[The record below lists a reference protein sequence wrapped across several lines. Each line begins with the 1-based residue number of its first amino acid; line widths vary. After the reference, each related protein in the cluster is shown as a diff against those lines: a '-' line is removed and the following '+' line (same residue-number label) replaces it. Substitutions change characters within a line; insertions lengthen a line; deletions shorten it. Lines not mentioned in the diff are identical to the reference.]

1 MKLYRYICVFLL
13 SVGLTVGVVAGNR
26 DYAYAAPE
34 DSAILA
40 GPDDPTAATGE
51 VQVGLEVGSGTDQ
64 TGYNPDE
71 EFEVE
76 IRFSQAVNYAVDG
89 GNPIDEPSDVYDTTL
104 KSGDSFSLSNIPE
117 GVTFTVAQTISN
129 TQGESGYSELSVTP
143 NEGTITSTTVCT
155 VEIVDKYEFFSGS
168 IQINGVF
175 SDTSPYPL
183 LAADDPFVITVQ
195 FSEEVNYVID
205 GQSYLGDSLDVD
217 VTAGNSATISGIPVG
232 TSYTIEQIFGT
243 DQEAAGYSNVSIS
256 ATSGTISKNNT
267 DTITVTNERTHSGL
281 IYNVRAFGAVPNDD
295 EDDARAF
302 QNALNKALSFNEPI
316 TVVIPSGTYHLA
328 QNLKIFSNTTI
339 QAADD
344 ATIIADYGY
353 DGGVSIISGSHQD
366 ADGNICSGNTCTH
379 GGYTAIEN
387 ITIHGGVWDRNIAT
401 DSSSAFIFR
410 HGNNI
415 TIENLTVKNCTDHF
429 INVSGCNNVTISYV
443 NFQDAKKCP
452 DGEHYWE
459 GWTSRDD
466 SRYYISEAVH
476 TDFTNEE
483 GEKSDYAKPWDNTP
497 ARNITVDHCTFTNV
511 HAGVGNH
518 HNAVGDR
525 GGNFTVTNNTF
536 DNVGSYC
543 FYGCDYDTV
552 VFSNNTATDCNTMIL
567 VYGCSKVTVSDNTMT
582 STHGGSTDDYK
593 RDIIHFNNV
602 STGTIKNNTISGA
615 QNSGIQVCEGSK
627 NIIIDNNKVN
637 SSNAFGILARGAS
650 AITCKNNKV
659 NGTTVNDAIKYESC
673 SGTNKIMGNTITSAK
688 YDGINVTNSVT
699 TEVSG
704 NTISGVGNRG
714 ISVMSSNNTTI
725 KSNTITSAP
734 QAGITIEGT
743 SAAKIKVTCSDNII
757 KKPGADG
764 IMVKYADQSTISNNK
779 ITSPGNDGI
788 NVADSNKC
796 SVTDNEISSAVKR
809 GIVVSR
815 SNGATVKNNT
825 ITSPKLSG
833 IWIEGSE
840 KAPSAVTCN
849 GNKITNPGEY
859 GVGLKYADGSSVT
872 NIIITKPV
880 KDGINASASKNCKIN
895 NNEISN
901 AGRNGIGL
909 SCSKGTTVN
918 ANKISSPTNN
928 GIYSEGTT
936 SDYTLGKITA
946 KNNTITSSGA
956 DGISVKYGDSSV
968 VNDNTITKAGRRG
981 IMIKESANCTVNGN
995 TIKSTTEIP
1004 IFVEGSA
1011 SKKASANVSDNT
1023 LQTSDNTKVDLRTGT
1038 NSTVRISGNTF
1049 MNNKTY
1055 STADGSETIDTGSS
1069 TVITPKPTVITPTP
1083 TVKPAIA
1090 PTVIPTPTT
1099 APKPTTAP
1107 QNTETGVESFV
1118 ERLYTVALGRDSDP
1132 YGKADWVNRVRV
1144 EGATGADLARG
1155 FLFSDEFLNKNMSN
1169 SDFLDVLYE
1178 TFFNRPADEHKADW
1192 LALMDQGWSK
1202 TQVIDGFIN
1211 SIEWANLC
1219 LNFGIASGSTA
1230 QPNITVEPSQGVIDF
1245 ATRLYTTCLGR
1256 DADRGGLN
1264 DWSSQLANMKI
1275 SGSEAAHG
1283 FFFSG
1288 EFIGANYSDSEYV
1301 QRLYRTF
1308 MGREY
1313 DQGGYDY
1320 WMNALASGKTREDVF
1335 QGFSGS
1341 AEWAGICADYGIL
1354 K

>member
-1 MKLYRYICVFLL
+1 MRFLKSL
-13 SVGLTVGVVAGNR
+13 CGLILPVG
-26 DYAYAAPE
+26 
-34 DSAILA
+34 ILA
-40 GPDDPTAATGE
+40 GFSVGGAVLAEGSILNDPTDP
-51 VQVGLEVGSGTDQ
+51 GLSGTV
-64 TGYNPDE
+64 TIGSKVEVESSVTIPDSGF
-71 EFEVE
+71 EFELWEVHSDSDDTLVE
-76 IRFSQAVNYAVDG
+76 SVAVNQAGTFEFTPISYTEIGSYEYTIYQVDKAADGFTYDLNPIAVTVTVVDG
-89 GNPIDEPSDVYDTTL
+89 GTGSLDATATYDPNENVFHNQYNAAPVSVPLTVTTTINGKTDSTQEFIFDLVGPESSDPIETMSIIGSS
-104 KSGDSFSLSNIPE
+104 SG
-117 GVTFTVAQTISN
+117 TFTPLVFDAE
-129 TQGESGYSELSVTP
+129 GEY
-143 NEGTITSTTVCT
+143 
-155 VEIVDKYEFFSGS
+155 
-168 IQINGVF
+168 
-175 SDTSPYPL
+175 
-183 LAADDPFVITVQ
+183 
-195 FSEEVNYVID
+195 
-205 GQSYLGDSLDVD
+205 
-217 VTAGNSATISGIPVG
+217 
-232 TSYTIEQIFGT
+232 SYTISDDDHIT
-243 DQEAAGYSNVSIS
+243 YS
-256 ATSGTISKNNT
+256 T
-267 DTITVTNERTHSGL
+267 DTDFYVVKVSVSESGGKLNATTTIERHFGSDYETVNDIVFEYEYSTTF
-281 IYNVRAFGAVPNDD
+281 NVTDYGAVADD
-295 EDDARAF
+295 NRTDSAAIQYVLNLANEIDD
-302 QNALNKALSFNEPI
+302 PI
-316 TVVIPSGTYHLA
+316 TVIIPRGTYTLT
-328 QNLKIFSNTTI
+328 QNLKIYSNTTI

-353 DGGVSIISGSHQD
+353 DGGVSIISGSHLD

-387 ITIHGGVWDRNIAT
+387 ITISGGIWDRNIAT

-552 VFSNNTATDCNTMIL
+552 IFSNNTATDCNTMIL
-567 VYGCSKVTVSDNTMT
+567 VYGCSKVTVSDNTIT

-637 SSNAFGILARGAS
+637 SSNAFGILARSAS

-673 SGTNKIMGNTITSAK
+673 SGTNKITGNTITSAK

-840 KAPSAVTCN
+840 KAPSAVTCD

-872 NIIITKPV
+872 NNTITKPV
-880 KDGINASASKNCKIN
+880 KDGINATVSKNCKIN

-918 ANKISSPTNN
+918 ANKINSPTNI

-936 SDYTLGKITA
+936 SDYSLGKITA
-946 KNNTITSSGA
+946 KNNTITSSGS

-1069 TVITPKPTVITPTP
+1069 TVITPIPTVITPTP

-1107 QNTETGVESFV
+1107 QNTESGVAGFV
-1118 ERLYTVALGRDSDP
+1118 ERLYSVALGRPSDP
-1132 YGKADWVNRVRV
+1132 YGKADWVNRVRT
-1144 EGATGADLARG
+1144 EGYTGADLARG
-1155 FLFSDEFLNKNMSN
+1155 FLFSDEFLSKSMSN
-1169 SDFLDVLYE
+1169 SEFLDVLYA
-1178 TFFNRPADEHKADW
+1178 TFFNRPADEGGKNNW
-1192 LALMDQGWSK
+1192 LALMDQGWGK
-1202 TQVIDGFIN
+1202 KDVIDGFIN

-1219 LNFGIASGSTA
+1219 LTYGIASGTTA
-1230 QPNITVEPSQGVIDF
+1230 QPNITIEPNDNIIGF

-1256 DADRGGLN
+1256 EADPGGLM
-1264 DWSSQLANMKI
+1264 DWATQLANMKI
-1275 SGSEAAHG
+1275 SGSDAAHG
-1283 FFFSG
+1283 FFFSQ
-1288 EFIGANYSDSEYV
+1288 EFLDADIDDAEYV
-1301 QRLYRTF
+1301 KRLYRTF

-1313 DQGGYDY
+1313 DQGGFDN
-1320 WMNALASGKTREDVF
+1320 WMNALASGQTREDVF
-1335 QGFSGS
+1335 RGFAGS
-1341 AEWAGICADYGIL
+1341 QEWANICAEYGIL